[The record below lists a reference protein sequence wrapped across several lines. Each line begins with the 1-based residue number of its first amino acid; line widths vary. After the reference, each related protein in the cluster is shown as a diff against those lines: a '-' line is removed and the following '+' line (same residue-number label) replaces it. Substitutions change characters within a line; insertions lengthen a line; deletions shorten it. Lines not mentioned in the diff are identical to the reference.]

1 MKWIIKVL
9 GARLWAVAG
18 LCLLSSLLSLSGVL
32 ETLAMRNFIDQA
44 AAGSR
49 EGFFREFGLYLSLIF
64 FQLVGGAANNLLGTH
79 TSMTVYNKLRSRI
92 FSTILTRKMAEIRN
106 YRSGDFMQLISNDA
120 SVVAS
125 TALGLL
131 PGVCSIAA
139 QLIGAVVCL
148 GMLQGKLVLLLLVC
162 FFGMLIAALPL
173 RRLVKRHHTR
183 VMEASGEEKN
193 VLQESLSNLQIIRSF
208 QAKSGVEKWAAA
220 AMDHFKKV
228 RMRQAY
234 VSQAL
239 SSGCNIAL
247 NVAYIT
253 GLVWCGL
260 GMVRGDVSFG
270 TFSAVWQL
278 IGQITGPA
286 LSVSGL
292 MPQVY
297 AMTASA
303 ERLQKL
309 EDLPAERENP
319 DTDWARMRES
329 FSEIRCENLC
339 FSYDQE
345 NPEKTRVLSDLDFTI
360 RRGDVIAITG
370 ESGIGKSTLLK
381 LLLGIY
387 EPDGEAISIR
397 CADGSRV
404 ALDAGARSMISY
416 VPQGNFL
423 MSGTIREAV
432 HFWQGETVDEDRLR
446 QACAVAGA
454 DEVICGLAKGYD
466 TPLGERGAGLSE
478 GQLQRLAIARAIYS
492 GKPVLLLDEATSAL
506 DEATEAKV
514 LANLREL
521 KNRTVVIVTHRKA
534 ALDICNRIVEMD
546 NGRIREL

>member
-1 MKWIIKVL
+1 MKWIGKAIGKQW
-9 GARLWAVAG
+9 WAVFG
-18 LCLLSSLLSLSGVL
+18 LCLLSSLLALSGVL
-32 ETLAMRNFIDQA
+32 ETLAIRNFIDQA

-49 EGFFREFGLYLSLIF
+49 EGFFREFGLYLSLIA
-64 FQLVGGAANNLLGTH
+64 FQLVGGAANSLLSTH
-79 TSMTVYNKLRSRI
+79 TALKTYNKLRSRI
-92 FSTILTRKMAEIRN
+92 FSSILTKKYAALRD
-106 YRSGDFMQLISNDA
+106 YRSGDYMQLLSSDCD
-120 SVVAS
+120 VVAS
-125 TALGLL
+125 TAVGLF
-131 PGVCSIAA
+131 PSICSIAA
-139 QLIGAVVCL
+139 QLIGAIVCL
-148 GMLQGKLVLLLLVC
+148 GMLQGKLVVLLLAC
-162 FFGMLIAALPL
+162 FFGMLLAALPL
-173 RRLVKRHHTR
+173 RRIVKRHHTR

-193 VLQESLSNLQIIRSF
+193 VFQESLSNLQIIRSF
-208 QAKSGVEKWAAA
+208 QAASGVERWAQA

-239 SSGCNIAL
+239 GSGCNLAL

-260 GMVRGDVSFG
+260 GMVRGEVSFG

-292 MPQVY
+292 LPQIY

-303 ERLQKL
+303 ERLEKL
-309 EDLPAERENP
+309 ENLEPETQDPQ
-319 DTDWARMRES
+319 TDWARVRET
-329 FSEIRCENLC
+329 FAEIRCEGLN
-339 FSYDQE
+339 FSYDGGDGE
-345 NPEKTRVLSDLDFTI
+345 RTRVLSELDFSI

-432 HFWQGETVDEDRLR
+432 HFWQGDTVDEDRLR

-454 DEVICGLAKGYD
+454 DEVIAGLAQGYD

-506 DEATEAKV
+506 DEATEARV
-514 LANLREL
+514 LDNLRAL

-534 ALDICNRIVEMD
+534 ALEICNRIVEMD